1 MENNS
6 NLYQKIQE
14 INDYVVEE
22 YSYDPHFDFDILEE
36 LTIYTVNLVRMEILD
51 FKLVMSIGEFYAL
64 NDIAN
69 GKTPKVVDI
78 EDIIKGEEFK
88 SFNKI
93 ISDIVEEWF
102 LTHPGELLTLKN
114 IETIPT
120 FGRPVN
126 TDFDTGHLLKN

>member
-1 MENNS
+1 MENNN

-36 LTIYTVNLVRMEILD
+36 LTIYTVNLVRMGILD
-51 FKLVMSIGEFYAL
+51 FKLVMTIGEFYAL

-102 LTHPGELLTLKN
+102 VTHPGELLTLKN

-120 FGRPVN
+120 FGRPAN